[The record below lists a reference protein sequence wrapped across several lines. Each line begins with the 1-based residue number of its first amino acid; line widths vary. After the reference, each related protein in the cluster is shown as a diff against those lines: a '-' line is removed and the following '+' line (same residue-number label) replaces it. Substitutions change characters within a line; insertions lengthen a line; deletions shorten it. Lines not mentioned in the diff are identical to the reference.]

1 MKDVFRETTDQSRS
15 LFLANP
21 SGAAGPPGPQ
31 ELALFSMERRFA
43 LLDLE
48 AKAYFSQDDQKTSG
62 LASNSRSSCLHL
74 LSSWDYSS
82 VTPDPT
88 PGFEE

>member
-1 MKDVFRETTDQSRS
+1 MPLGISY

-48 AKAYFSQDDQKTSG
+48 AKAYFSQDDQKTS
-62 LASNSRSSCLHL
+62 ANKKKKKKR
-74 LSSWDYSS
+74 
-82 VTPDPT
+82 
-88 PGFEE
+88 